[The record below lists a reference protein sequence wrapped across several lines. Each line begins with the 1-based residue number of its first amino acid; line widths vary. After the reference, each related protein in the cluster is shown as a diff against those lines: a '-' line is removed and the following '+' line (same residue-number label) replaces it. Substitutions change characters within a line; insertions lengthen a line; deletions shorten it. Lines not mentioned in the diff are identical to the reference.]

1 MFFCFYLLVVLK
13 LSFIDFLCVF
23 FFCSVLRSILKT
35 CLRTISFP
43 KPWTESVAVRCHRF
57 AIMLLTSTITTFI
70 THALKSLCMDAYNMY
85 VCLMFAYVQ
94 LYLPA
99 CFSPVYFCTCVCVC
113 VCLCVSVCVCVCLC
127 VSVCVSVCVCVCLC
141 VSVSVC
147 LCVCVSLCLCV
158 SVSVCL
164 CVCVSLCLCV
174 SVSVCLCV
182 CVCLCLCVCVCVFTC
197 ANLPV
202 GIFLF
207 AFSFSYFHMYVRTYL
222 RK

>member
-1 MFFCFYLLVVLK
+1 MFY
-13 LSFIDFLCVF
+13 

-113 VCLCVSVCVCVCLC
+113 VCVCVYL
-127 VSVCVSVCVCVCLC
+127 
-141 VSVSVC
+141 
-147 LCVCVSLCLCV
+147 
-158 SVSVCL
+158 
-164 CVCVSLCLCV
+164 
-174 SVSVCLCV
+174 
-182 CVCLCLCVCVCVFTC
+182 CVFTC

-207 AFSFSYFHMYVRTYL
+207 AFSFSYFHMYIRTYVS
-222 RK
+222 RYVCMYVCTYMCVCVYICKRIGERWGKP